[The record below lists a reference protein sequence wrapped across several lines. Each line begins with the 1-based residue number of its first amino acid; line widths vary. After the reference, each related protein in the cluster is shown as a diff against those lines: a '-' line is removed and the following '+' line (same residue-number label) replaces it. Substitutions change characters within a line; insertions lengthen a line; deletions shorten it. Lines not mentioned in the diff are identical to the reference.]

1 MSHGKVFVRDER
13 DDDMI
18 CNGDI
23 GDAHFSNCKNV
34 LPNAEFMPR
43 GELEAGIWEPQLV
56 DRDSGRI
63 RTFSYNLISKEK
75 STAPS
80 KGTSMDFTRLFK
92 EFATLQLAV
101 LP

>member
-1 MSHGKVFVRDER
+1 MFVRDER

-43 GELEAGIWEPQLV
+43 GELGAGIWEPQLV

-63 RTFSYNLISKEK
+63 RTFSFNVISKEK
-75 STAPS
+75 SSAPS
-80 KGTSMDFTRLFK
+80 KGISVDSTRLFK
-92 EFATLQLAV
+92 KFVTLQLAI
-101 LP
+101 LL